1 MPNASEMMV
10 IDTVEEIAPGVVE
23 VDEYVVEA
31 GNRPSEQLGG
41 APPAMPGGSE
51 EE

>member
-1 MPNASEMMV
+1 MPSAPVSEMMV
-10 IDTVEEIAPGVVE
+10 IDTVQEIAPGIVE

-31 GNRPSEQLGG
+31 GAGAAPDMNTGGG
-41 APPAMPGGSE
+41 AE